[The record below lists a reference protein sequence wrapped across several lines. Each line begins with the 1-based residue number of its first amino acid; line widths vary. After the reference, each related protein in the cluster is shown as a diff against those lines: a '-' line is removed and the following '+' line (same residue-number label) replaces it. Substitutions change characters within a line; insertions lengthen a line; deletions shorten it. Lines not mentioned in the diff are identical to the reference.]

1 MAALRQFIELHKPGW
16 IVVDSTTYASIYN
29 TGKPNE
35 AKLAYDPI
43 MDVLM
48 QSGCPC
54 LGLTHT
60 NREGG
65 VLNRRFL
72 ERCRVKIEVTR
83 PNPAVPE
90 RLRIEV
96 TKSDDKMPPPLGALF
111 TDSGIVYDA
120 NPPQAPDAPQRGRK
134 PTTSP
139 GLAEFLW
146 EFLQVGP
153 AFVVDIV
160 RAARDKGL
168 LKAPTHQEPKPS
180 ISPLYDARRWVSRS
194 HPGKVINELEM
205 ETGKGKTLKA
215 WQIVDQQQA
224 MSAAAGVDS
233 GDYTRRDW

>member
-1 MAALRQFIELHKPGW
+1 MAILRRFIEVHKPGLV
-16 IVVDSTTYASIYN
+16 VVDSTTYASVYN

-48 QSGCPC
+48 QTGCPC

-72 ERCRVKIEVTR
+72 ERCRVKIEVAR
-83 PNPAVPE
+83 PDLAFPE

-96 TKSDDKMPPPLGALF
+96 TKSDDKKPPPVGAVF
-111 TDSGIVYDA
+111 TDTGIIYDT
-120 NPPQAPDAPQRGRK
+120 NPPQAPGAPQRGRK
-134 PTTSP
+134 PTTST

-146 EFLQVGP
+146 EFLQSGP
-153 AFVVDIV
+153 GFVVDIV

-168 LKAPTHQEPKPS
+168 LKTPTDQEPKPS
-180 ISPLYDARRWVSRS
+180 ISPLYDAREWMSRA
-194 HPGKVINELEM
+194 HPGKVIDEFEM
-205 ETGKGKTLKA
+205 ATAKGKTLKA
-215 WQIVDQQQA
+215 WQILDA
-224 MSAAAGVDS
+224 PETTTAGIDS
-233 GDYTRRDW
+233 GDYTKRDW